1 MASSSNTPMQ
11 PAPDMDLL
19 RSVTEFL
26 PVGIFTTDTQ
36 GNCTFVNPKYCE
48 ITGQC
53 IGPELAQSGC
63 HFQTS
68 AQCAQTRACSHSV
81 AGTGWRH
88 AVHPDDRAAV
98 VEQWERLLE
107 QGEGFTMEYR
117 IQRPDAQVVWV
128 QVQAQRQ
135 QDANGVAWGCVC
147 SMTDISERKRTEQ
160 EIQQLA
166 FYDALT
172 GLPNRR
178 LLEER
183 IKLAVAN
190 SVRTG
195 NHGALLYLDLDNF
208 KLVNDTKGHAVGDE
222 LLKQVAQRLKSG
234 VREGDLVARLGGDEF
249 LLVIEGLGKDA
260 EDAGMQAEAV
270 AYKLLDS
277 LNRPYLL
284 DGSEQTNSPSIGV
297 TLFGQTR
304 VGLDDLL
311 RCADM
316 AMYRAKASGRN
327 SVQFYD
333 PQLQA
338 VLEARLQL
346 ESDLRH
352 AVHHQAFELHYQPQ
366 FDAQHRVTGAVA
378 YVRWNCPQRGWVSPA
393 SFIPL
398 AEETGLIAPI
408 GHWVLERACQQ
419 LALWGRQPAT
429 AALTVAV
436 KISAQQFR
444 LPDFVQ
450 TVLHTLQATQ
460 ANPER
465 LKLEINENLLLVNVE
480 DIIAKTNLLIDQ
492 GVGCTLADL
501 GTGYSSL
508 SHLKRLSLEELR
520 IDQSFVR
527 GLLTEPNDTAV
538 TRSIMALADS
548 LGIGVSAEGV
558 ETHAQH
564 ELLTALGCQ
573 GFQGYLYGK
582 PLPIDAFEAFL
593 VSGAAAT

>member
-1 MASSSNTPMQ
+1 MQ
-11 PAPDMDLL
+11 ATPDMDLL

-26 PVGIFTTDTQ
+26 PVGIFTTDTH
-36 GNCTFVNPKYCE
+36 GHCTFVNPKYCE

-53 IGPELAQSGC
+53 VGQDLGGAGC

-68 AQCAQTRACSHSV
+68 TQCAQTRACSHSV
-81 AGTGWRH
+81 AGSGWRN
-88 AVHPDDRAAV
+88 AVHADDRAAV

-128 QVQAQRQ
+128 QVQAQRRR
-135 QDANGVAWGCVC
+135 DAVGDSWGCVC

-208 KLVNDTKGHAVGDE
+208 KLVNDTKGHAVGDA
-222 LLKQVAQRLKSG
+222 LLKQVAQRLKAG

-260 EDAGMQAEAV
+260 EEAAMQAESV
-270 AYKLLDS
+270 AYKLLDT

-284 DGSEQTNSPSIGV
+284 DDIELTNSPSIGV

-304 VGLDDLL
+304 VSLDDLL

-316 AMYRAKASGRN
+316 AMYRAKTSGRN

-338 VLEARLQL
+338 VIAARLSL

-366 FDAQHRVTGAVA
+366 FDARHRVTGAVA
-378 YVRWNCPQRGWVSPA
+378 YVRWNCPHRGWVSPA

-408 GHWVLERACQQ
+408 GHWVLQQACQQ

-444 LPDFVQ
+444 QPDFVQ
-450 TVLHTLQATQ
+450 TVLHTLQAAQ

-538 TRSIMALADS
+538 TRSILALADS

-558 ETHAQH
+558 ETHAQR
-564 ELLTALGCQ
+564 EVLTALGCQ

-582 PLPIDAFEAFL
+582 PLPIDAFEASL
-593 VSGAAAT
+593 LIDGAASV

>member
-1 MASSSNTPMQ
+1 MSAISE
-11 PAPDMDLL
+11 MDVL
-19 RSVTEFL
+19 RSVTECL
-26 PVGIFTTDTQ
+26 PVGIFTTDIQ
-36 GNCTFVNPKYCE
+36 GNTTFVNPKYCE

-53 IGPELAQSGC
+53 VDQNLVATGC
-63 HFQTS
+63 HFQDS
-68 AQCAQTRACSHSV
+68 AQCAPTRACSHSAV
-81 AGTGWRH
+81 GTGWRN
-88 AVHPDDRAAV
+88 AIHPEDRPVAL
-98 VEQWERLLE
+98 EQWARLLDH
-107 QGEGFTMEYR
+107 GAGFTTEYR
-117 IQRPDAQVVWV
+117 IQRPDDRVVWV
-128 QVQAQRQ
+128 QVQAQLQRN
-135 QDANGVAWGCVC
+135 ARGVPWGCVC
-147 SMTDISERKRTEQ
+147 SMTDISERKVAEQ
-160 EIQQLA
+160 EIQKLA

-183 IKLAVAN
+183 IKQAVAN
-190 SVRTG
+190 SVRSG

-222 LLKQVAQRLKSG
+222 LLKQVAQRLKAG
-234 VREGDLVARLGGDEF
+234 VREGDMVARLGGDEF

-260 EDAGMQAEAV
+260 KNAALQAESV
-270 AYKLLDS
+270 AYKLLES

-284 DGSEQTNSPSIGV
+284 DGTEQTNSPSIGV

-304 VGLDDLL
+304 MSLDDLL

-338 VLEARLQL
+338 VIAARLAL
-346 ESDLRH
+346 ENDLRQ
-352 AVHHQAFELHYQPQ
+352 AVNHQAFELHYQPQ
-366 FDAQHRVTGAVA
+366 FDAQHQVTGAVA

-408 GHWVLERACQQ
+408 DDWVLQRACEQ
-419 LALWGRQPAT
+419 LAIWSRQPAT
-429 AALTVAV
+429 ERLTLAV
-436 KISAQQFR
+436 KISAQHFR

-450 TVLHTLQATQ
+450 TVLRTLQTAQ
-460 ANPER
+460 ADPER
-465 LKLEINENLLLVNVE
+465 LKLEINENLLLVDVE
-480 DIIAKTNLLIDQ
+480 DIIAKTNLLIEQ

-548 LGIGVSAEGV
+548 LGIAVSAEGV
-558 ETHAQH
+558 ETPAQH
-564 ELLTALGCQ
+564 EILTALGCQ

-582 PLPIDAFEAFL
+582 PLPIDAFEAAL
-593 VSGAAAT
+593 LSGTATA